1 MLRVKCTSKT
11 NFKQLDRFHRELL
24 KLESKTISY
33 GFYDEEH
40 YSGLNMATLA
50 AIHNFGW
57 NGLPVRNFMETAF
70 VFYNAELPKQMER
83 LLRALSRGASP
94 DTVLK
99 QIGKGGAEAI
109 KFVIE
114 AGMFSNPTVS
124 EQWAQEKG
132 FNEAMR
138 HYDVLLESA
147 TFRIGQLKD

>member
-1 MLRVKCTSKT
+1 MIKVKCQTKF
-11 NFKQLDRFHRELL
+11 NLKRLDRFYRELI
-24 KLESKTISY
+24 KLESKTITY
-33 GFYDEEH
+33 GFYDEPH
-40 YSGLNMATLA
+40 PSGLNMATLA

-70 VFYNAELPKQMER
+70 AFHSAELNKLVEK
-83 LLRALSRGASP
+83 LLRTMARGSSP
-94 DTVLK
+94 EAVLRQMGDTGSK
-99 QIGKGGAEAI
+99 AI

-114 AGMFSNPTVS
+114 AGQFSNPTVS

-147 TFRIGQLKD
+147 TFKIGQLN